1 MKYKTYNVQ
10 PKQKLAKRK
19 RTEMLILHCTA
30 TKEGKPFSCDDVDK
44 MHKANG
50 WSCIGYNWYIDL
62 DGKIWEA
69 RGADAVGA
77 HCSKYNYISCGIC
90 YCGGLDKNGKSK
102 NTLTDE
108 QKQSLFELVEYLLNK
123 YNLTIS
129 DVYGHRTF
137 AKKDCPCFTNEW
149 FRTEYQIW
157 KNNKY
162 SNETRRNADSVP
174 YVYFTK
180 TK

>member
-30 TKEGKPFSCDDVDK
+30 TKEGKPFSRDDVDK
-44 MHKANG
+44 MHKAKG
-50 WSCIGYNWYIDL
+50 WSCVGYNWYIDI

-69 RGADAVGA
+69 RGTDAVGA

-137 AKKDCPCFTNEW
+137 ANKDCPCFTNEW
-149 FRTEYQIW
+149 FRTEYIKW
-157 KNNKY
+157 KEEKYQREIQENIKNVGVVYKNK
-162 SNETRRNADSVP
+162 
-174 YVYFTK
+174 
-180 TK
+180 